1 MHYSAAMNPFEQAQ
15 QDVNTLS
22 RKPSNDTLL
31 KLYALYKQGSA
42 GDVSGKRPGGFDF
55 VGGAKYDAW
64 EAQKG
69 KAEEQAQQEY
79 VELVQ
84 SLLAADRA

>member
-1 MHYSAAMNPFEQAQ
+1 MTTPFEQAQ
-15 QDVNTLS
+15 QDVQILS

-64 EAQKG
+64 ETVKG
-69 KAEEQAQQEY
+69 KTQEEAQAEY
-79 VELVQ
+79 VALVQ
-84 SLLAADRA
+84 TLKTQD